1 IVSMLNKPLLFVYGN
16 HNFSG
21 FKYFKKDVNNL
32 SSDFFEIEK
41 FIENLL
47 KSSGQLKTHKISEE
61 EIGEIILKISS
72 QNLFGEKFL
81 YWCPLIEKNRQKKE
95 FLDGLLQV
103 YQKKEMVHFFVFG
116 ILEEAPH
123 PLWKVLKENHRFYS
137 FESIKYDKEWSQ
149 MAEEIIE
156 ETLQKNK
163 KSLSYEAKILLK
175 ERCKGEPFKLKK
187 ELEKICLYSSKEK
200 IEADIIRKMCDEES
214 SETFGIKKALEKRD
228 AKLLLDQIK
237 KLLKEGEP
245 PILILSIISK
255 EIKFLILLKS
265 IIKRKDTVLKRD
277 EFIQK
282 VFPYIK
288 NNLEKIEMLEENY
301 ASRFK
306 NPNALYFSYEALLN
320 YELEEL
326 IEMQEKLKDFNLNI
340 RIGFEPESLL
350 YNFCFDIIKKR
361 KEERDGI

>member
-1 IVSMLNKPLLFVYGN
+1 MLFCIHAKEEERL
-16 HNFSG
+16 
-21 FKYFKKDVNNL
+21 
-32 SSDFFEIEK
+32 FFEIER
-41 FIENLL
+41 FIEDIL
-47 KSSGQLKTHKISEE
+47 KSSGQLKAHKISEE
-61 EIGEIILKISS
+61 EIEEIILKISS

-81 YWCPLIEKNRQKKE
+81 YWCPLIEKGRQKKNL
-95 FLDGLLQV
+95 LDNLMEV

-123 PLWKVLKENHRFYS
+123 PLWKVLKENQRYHS

-149 MAEEIIE
+149 MAEDIIE
-156 ETLQKNK
+156 EVLKKNK

-175 ERCKGEPFKLKK
+175 ERCKGEPIRLKK
-187 ELEKICLYSSKEK
+187 ELEKICLYSNREK

-214 SETFGIKKALEKRD
+214 SEAFGIKKALEKRD

-237 KLLKEGEP
+237 KLLREGEP
-245 PILILSIISK
+245 PVLIFSIISK

-265 IIKRKDTVLKRD
+265 IIKREETVLKRED
-277 EFIQK
+277 FIQK
-282 VFPYIK
+282 VFPYLK
-288 NNLEKIEMLEENY
+288 KNLEKIEMLEENY
-301 ASRFK
+301 SSRFK

-320 YELEEL
+320 YELDEL

-340 RIGFEPESLL
+340 RIGFQPESLL
-350 YNFCFDIIKKR
+350 YSFCFDIIKKR